1 MEGNKERDKHYH
13 FYKINYMNAAKL
25 LMLVILLSGC
35 MTTEKATNYL
45 VEQKKLPGICATYY
59 PPKIEY
65 KQGQT
70 LIRVDTVTQIGDS
83 IPCPPVINGRDTVRV
98 KVKCPDAQTI
108 YEIKERI
115 DTIELENTAK
125 IQDLQY
131 RLGDAQ
137 AENLYLKGEVEH
149 WKVKADRRGRALW
162 IIGSII
168 GMSLLVFF
176 GLGFLKR

>member
-1 MEGNKERDKHYH
+1 MAGDKERDKHYH

-25 LMLVILLSGC
+25 LMLVMLLSGC
-35 MTTEKATNYL
+35 MTTQKATNYL

-70 LIRVDTVTQIGDS
+70 VIRVDTVTQIGDS

-98 KVKCPDAQTI
+98 KVKCPDARTI

-115 DTIELENTAK
+115 DTIEVENTAK
-125 IQDLQY
+125 ILDQQMTI
-131 RLGDAQ
+131 GDRDAKI
-137 AENLYLKGEVEH
+137 LYLEDKVDGLKP
-149 WKVKADRRGRALW
+149 WKTWG
-162 IIGSII
+162 IIGISVFSLCAGFII
-168 GMSLLVFF
+168 IMAW
-176 GLGFLKR
+176 LKK